1 VAAAGGLG
9 VSTATRIEPATR
21 ERPAPGLPRRLRD
34 AALSDAGARI
44 TAYIVFLLGW
54 QILGSLYDRV
64 PGPIEVV
71 QFLIDEVQRGSV
83 WPAFSITVER
93 FFAGVAIAFVAGVAL
108 GIVIGLSPLAR
119 ALLKDTMVVG
129 LAIPAIIWALL
140 TALWFGFAWKAPVLT
155 VALTATPFVAV
166 NVTQGV
172 QAVPRDLLRM
182 AKAFGVP
189 LHRRIRQLVLPFV
202 MDYVFTGLRFGI
214 ITGWN
219 GVLLSEW
226 FASTEGVGWRTRY
239 WYDANNFDGFV
250 SWIVLFVGFIVI
262 FDRLVLVPI
271 QNRVFRWRTTV
282 AAR

>member
-1 VAAAGGLG
+1 VPL
-9 VSTATRIEPATR
+9 
-21 ERPAPGLPRRLRD
+21 LRRVLD
-34 AALSDAGARI
+34 ALLSDVGARI
-44 TAYIVFLLGW
+44 TSYVVFVIGW

-71 QFLIDEVQRGSV
+71 EFLADEVERGVV
-83 WPAFSITVER
+83 WSNFYVTADR
-93 FFAGVAIAFVAGVAL
+93 FFSGLAIALVAGVVL
-108 GIVIGLSPLAR
+108 GLLIGMWPLAR
-119 ALLKDTMVVG
+119 ALLKDTMTVG

-172 QAVPRDLLRM
+172 QAAPRDLLRM
-182 AKAFGVP
+182 SKAFGVP
-189 LHRRIRQLVLPFV
+189 LKRRVRYLVLPFV

-226 FASTEGVGWRTRY
+226 FASTEGVGWQTRY
-239 WYDANNFDGFV
+239 WYDANNFTGFV
-250 SWIVLFVGFIVI
+250 AWIVLFVGFIVI
-262 FDRLVLVPI
+262 FDRLVLAPI

-282 AAR
+282 ARR

>member
-1 VAAAGGLG
+1 MSSEAVAG
-9 VSTATRIEPATR
+9 V
-21 ERPAPGLPRRLRD
+21 ERPDRQPRDSFGRVRG
-34 AALSDAGARI
+34 AVLSNAGARV
-44 TAYIVFLLGW
+44 TSYVVGLVAW
-54 QILGSLYDRV
+54 QIVGALYDRV

-71 QFLIDEVQRGSV
+71 RFLVDEVGRGGVLSNFV
-83 WPAFSITVER
+83 VTAER
-93 FFAGVAIAFVAGVAL
+93 FVGGVAIAFVAGVAL
-108 GIVIGLSPLAR
+108 GLIMGMWPLAR
-119 ALLKDTMVVG
+119 ALLKDTMMVG

-155 VALTATPFVAV
+155 VALTAAPFVAI

-172 QAVPRDLLRM
+172 EAAPRDLIRM
-182 AKAFGVP
+182 SKAFGVP
-189 LHRRIRQLVLPFV
+189 LQRRVRELVLPFV

-226 FASTEGVGWRTRY
+226 FASTKGVGWRTRY

-250 SWIVLFVGFIVI
+250 AWIVLFVLFIVVL
-262 FDRLVLVPI
+262 DRLALAPT
-271 QNRVFRWRTTV
+271 QRRVFRWRTAV

>member
-1 VAAAGGLG
+1 
-9 VSTATRIEPATR
+9 VSTGAATRIGPGAR
-21 ERPAPGLPRRLRD
+21 ERRAVPLPRRVLRV
-34 AALSDAGARI
+34 LTSDTAARI
-44 TAYIVFLLGW
+44 TSYLVFLIGW

-64 PGPIEVV
+64 PGPVEVV
-71 QFLIDEVQRGSV
+71 EFLVDEVQRGGV
-83 WPAFSITVER
+83 WSNFAVTAER
-93 FFAGVAIAFVAGVAL
+93 FFAGVGIAFVAGVAL
-108 GIVIGLSPLAR
+108 GVIIGLSALAR
-119 ALLKDTMVVG
+119 ALLKDTMMVG

-140 TALWFGFAWKAPVLT
+140 TALWFGFSWKAPVLT
-155 VALTATPFVAV
+155 VALAATPFIAV

-172 QAVPRDLLRM
+172 QAAPRDLIRM
-182 AKAFGVP
+182 SKAFGVS
-189 LHRRIRQLVLPFV
+189 LQRRVRELVLPFV

-214 ITGWN
+214 IVGWN

-250 SWIVLFVGFIVI
+250 SWIVLFVGFIVV

-282 AAR
+282 AQR

>member
-1 VAAAGGLG
+1 L
-9 VSTATRIEPATR
+9 STGAATRIER
-21 ERPAPGLPRRLRD
+21 GAPPHPTVGLPRRLLRI
-34 AALSDAGARI
+34 LVSDRAARI
-44 TAYIVFLLGW
+44 TSYVVFLVGW

-64 PGPIEVV
+64 PGPVEVT
-71 QFLIDEVQRGSV
+71 QFLIDEIERGGVWSNFSV
-83 WPAFSITVER
+83 TAQR
-93 FFAGVAIAFVAGVAL
+93 FFSGVAIAFVAGVVL
-108 GIVIGLSPLAR
+108 GILIGMWPLAR
-119 ALLKDTMVVG
+119 ALLKDTMTVG

-172 QAVPRDLLRM
+172 QATPRDLVRM
-182 AKAFGVP
+182 ARAFGVP
-189 LHRRIRQLVLPFV
+189 LQRRIQQLVLPFV

-250 SWIVLFVGFIVI
+250 AWIVLFVGFIVV

-271 QNRVFRWRTTV
+271 QNHVFRWRTTV
-282 AAR
+282 ARR

>member
-1 VAAAGGLG
+1 V
-9 VSTATRIEPATR
+9 EPAAPRR
-21 ERPAPGLPRRLRD
+21 EDFRLLRRLR
-34 AALSDAGARI
+34 AAVLSDLGARI
-44 TAYIVFLLGW
+44 TSYLVFLIAW

-64 PGPIEVV
+64 PGPVEVV
-71 QFLIDEVQRGSV
+71 EFLVDEIGRGGVWSNFSV
-83 WPAFSITVER
+83 TLER
-93 FFAGVAIAFVAGVAL
+93 FFAGVGIAFVAGVAL
-108 GIVIGLSPLAR
+108 GIMIGMWPLAR
-119 ALLKDTMVVG
+119 ALLKDTMMVG

-140 TALWFGFAWKAPVLT
+140 TALWFGFAWRAPVLT

-172 QAVPRDLLRM
+172 QAAPRDLVRM
-182 AKAFGVP
+182 SRAFGVS
-189 LHRRIRQLVLPFV
+189 LQRRVRELVLPFI

-239 WYDANNFDGFV
+239 WYDANDFTGFV
-250 SWIVLFVGFIVI
+250 AWIVLFVAFIVV

-282 AAR
+282 AKR